1 MKNLTQLNIHRAGR
15 RKRRKIICLNVK
27 TLTLT
32 LENQIYGESWDPL
45 LGLELNSPGLPGYRR
60 IKGYRRTRDTE
71 DPWIQENT
79 GIQKN
84 TEIQEIIGY
93 RRTRDTARRI
103 QG

>member
-1 MKNLTQLNIHRAGR
+1 MMKNLTQLNIHRAGR
-15 RKRRKIICLNVK
+15 RNRRKIICLNVK

-45 LGLELNSPGLPGYRR
+45 LGLGLNSPGLPGY
-60 IKGYRRTRDTE
+60 KRTRDTE

-79 GIQKN
+79 GLQEN

>member
-1 MKNLTQLNIHRAGR
+1 MMKNLTQLNIHRAGR

-79 GIQKN
+79 GPD
-84 TEIQEIIGY
+84 TGEY
-93 RRTRDTARRI
+93 RDSGKYRDTGEPGI
-103 QG
+103 